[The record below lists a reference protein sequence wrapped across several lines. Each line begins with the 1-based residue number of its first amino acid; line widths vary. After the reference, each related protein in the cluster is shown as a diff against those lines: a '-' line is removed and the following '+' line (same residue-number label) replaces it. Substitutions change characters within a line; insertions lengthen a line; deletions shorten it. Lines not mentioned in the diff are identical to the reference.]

1 MFHFF
6 VFNKSKG
13 TAFAY
18 LSIAVLL
25 LAGLIYSMNLF
36 AYRSG
41 ITGQTSSGCT
51 CHGTQNSNTTLTSIS
66 QSGSWTVQTG
76 STNTFTIR
84 VANSGYSYA
93 GTNIAVKTSQNGE
106 TNAGTLTPNTGS
118 GLQSSNGEL
127 THTSPKNYSGYASF
141 DFTWTAPNTPGTYY
155 LRAAGNAVNNNNQ
168 STGDQWNFM
177 TTQEITV
184 VAPTQVV
191 VTSPN
196 GGETICPGST
206 FNIRWTSSNVTNV
219 KILLSSDGGNNFTTT
234 LVASTPASAGSWTWN
249 VPSNLTAGNTYRVR
263 IEDASNS
270 SVKDESDAN
279 FSVGSPTTITQHPQS
294 QRVCAGTQAQFT
306 VSATGNNL
314 TYRWRRNGQ
323 DVAGGNSA
331 TLTIN
336 PVTLQS
342 GGNYDCVVSGACG
355 SPQTSNTAILTVDT
369 LPRITTQPQSQS
381 ICEDKTVT
389 FSVAAV
395 GTDLTYQW
403 RKNNVNIPN
412 ANTSTLTLQN
422 VAPNDEGQ
430 YDVVVTG
437 KCSPSATSEKATLTV
452 LRNPNILTQPK
463 PVTACEG
470 EKAFI
475 FVKAEGSSLS
485 YTWVKNGTEIPNSN
499 NDTLFFDNLQ
509 PSDSGFYLVRIQ
521 GVCEN
526 QVESQAIKLSV
537 NPKPIITKHP
547 ENQNLTIGSTLTLV
561 VEAKGN
567 NLTYQWKKNGKN
579 LSGKTQ
585 PTLVISNIQM
595 SDAGMYACEV
605 TNSCGTSISNSAMV
619 SVTASGSNA
628 KLQYSV
634 DTLDLGTTLV
644 GKTLEVSFNALLKN
658 VGTENL
664 VINSFS
670 FSGSNANEFKLEA
683 NFPITLLPN
692 ETADLKLKF
701 TPSSEGFKV
710 ALLNF
715 QSNSSVSMPL
725 VVVGNATKT
734 SILLSL
740 EKLTFVSPNPGE
752 VVTRNLVLTNL
763 ISTQLN
769 LSLEISGTDMN
780 AFNLLTEKNVTL
792 SAGDSTNVSIQFSSQ
807 EPTRKTAQLIV
818 NVAETTERFT
828 VELEGEYISS
838 VDDEVSTLAIYPNP
852 ASQQIIFAPK
862 TLGTNYSVK
871 IYSQQ
876 GLLVNK
882 FVLDNST
889 HFVWDLKDTF
899 GNTIPNGVYNC
910 VVSNGVEL
918 KVFKLIIIK

>member
-6 VFNKSKG
+6 GLNKSKG
-13 TAFAY
+13 TGFVY
-18 LSIAVLL
+18 LTIAVLL

-51 CHGTQNSNTTLTSIS
+51 CHGTQNSNTTLTAIS
-66 QSGSWTVQTG
+66 QSGSWSVQTG
-76 STNTFTIR
+76 STNTFTVR

-93 GTNIAVKTSQNGE
+93 GVNIAVKTTQNGE
-106 TNAGTLTPNTGS
+106 TNVGTLTPNTGS

-127 THTSPKNYSGYASF
+127 THTSPKNYSSYASF
-141 DFTWTAPNTPGTYY
+141 DFTWTAPSTPGTYY

-168 STGDQWNFM
+168 NTGDQWNFM

-184 VAPTQVV
+184 VAPTQVA

-196 GGETICPGST
+196 GGETVCPGAT
-206 FNIRWTSSNVTNV
+206 FNITWTSSNVTNV

-234 LVASTPASAGSWTWN
+234 LVASTPASTGSWTWN

-279 FSVGSPTTITQHPQS
+279 FTVGSPTTITQHPQS
-294 QRVCAGTQAQFT
+294 QRVCAGTQVQFT

-336 PVTLQS
+336 PVSVLS
-342 GGNYDCVVSGACG
+342 AGNYDCVVSGACG
-355 SPQTSNTAILTVDT
+355 SPQTSNVAILTVDT
-369 LPRITTQPQSQS
+369 LPRVTTQPQSQS
-381 ICEDKTVT
+381 ICETKTVT
-389 FSVAAV
+389 FSVVAV

-403 RKNNVNIPN
+403 RKNNMNIPN
-412 ANTSTLTLQN
+412 ANTSSLTLQN
-422 VAPNDEGQ
+422 VTPNDEGQ

-437 KCSPSATSEKATLTV
+437 RCSPSATSEKATLTV
-452 LRNPNILTQPK
+452 LRNPNILVQPK

-470 EKAFI
+470 GKAFI
-475 FVKAEGSSLS
+475 FVQAEGSSLV

-509 PSDSGFYLVRIQ
+509 SSDSGFYLVRIQ

-547 ENQNLTIGSTLTLV
+547 ENQNLTVGSTLTLV
-561 VEAKGN
+561 VEAKGS
-567 NLTYQWKKNGKN
+567 NLSYQWKKNGKN
-579 LSGKTQ
+579 LPGKTQ
-585 PTLVISNIQM
+585 PTLVISNVQM
-595 SDAGMYACEV
+595 SDAGMYLCEV
-605 TNSCGTSISNSAMV
+605 TNNCGTSVSNSSMV
-619 SVTASGSNA
+619 SVTTSGSNA

-634 DTLDLGTTLV
+634 DTLDLGTSVV
-644 GKTLEVSFNALLKN
+644 GRTLETLYNALLKN

-670 FSGSNANEFKLEA
+670 FAGPNASEFDIEA
-683 NFPITLLPN
+683 TFPITLSPN

-701 TPSSEGFKV
+701 TPNSEGFKL

-740 EKLTFVSPNPGE
+740 EKITFTSPSPGE
-752 VVTRNLVLTNL
+752 AIIKNLVLTNL
-763 ISTQLN
+763 TSTQLN
-769 LSLEISGTDMN
+769 LSLEITGAN
-780 AFNLLTEKNVTL
+780 ADAFQLLTEKNVTL
-792 SAGDSTNVSIQFSSQ
+792 LAGDSVNVSIQFSSQ
-807 EPTRKTAQLIV
+807 ETTRKTAQLII
-818 NVAETTERFT
+818 NVAETTEQFT
-828 VELEGEYISS
+828 IELEGEYASS

-862 TLGTNYSVK
+862 TLATNYHIK

-876 GLLVNK
+876 GFLVNK
-882 FVLDNST
+882 FTLDNQT
-889 HFVWDLKDTF
+889 HFVWDLRDTF

-910 VVSNGVEL
+910 VVSNGVEF
-918 KVFKLIIIK
+918 KVFKLLIIR

>member
-1 MFHFF
+1 MSRFF
-6 VFNKSKG
+6 VFNKSKVSR
-13 TAFAY
+13 FVY
-18 LSIAVLL
+18 FSIAILFF
-25 LAGLIYSMNLF
+25 AGLIYSMNLF

-41 ITGQTSSGCT
+41 ITGRTASGCT
-51 CHGTQNSNTTLTSIS
+51 CHGTENSNTTLTAIS

-141 DFTWTAPNTPGTYY
+141 DFTWTAPSTPGTYY

-168 STGDQWNFM
+168 NTGDQWNFM

-191 VTSPN
+191 VVAPN
-196 GGETICPGST
+196 GGETVCPGST

-219 KILLSSDGGNNFTTT
+219 KILLSTDGGNNFTTT
-234 LVASTPASAGSWTWN
+234 LVASTPASAGSWAWN
-249 VPSNLTAGNTYRVR
+249 VPSNLTAGNTYRIR

-270 SVKDESDAN
+270 NIKDESDAN

-294 QRVCAGTQAQFT
+294 QRVCAGTQVQFT

-323 DVAGGNSA
+323 DLPGGNSV

-355 SPQTSNTAILTVDT
+355 SPQTSNTAVLTVDT

-381 ICEDKTVT
+381 ICETKTVT
-389 FSVAAV
+389 FSVVAV

-403 RKNNVNIPN
+403 RKNDVNIPN

-422 VAPNDEGQ
+422 VSPNDEGR

-437 KCSPSATSEKATLTV
+437 RCSPSATSEKATLTV

-463 PVTACEG
+463 PITACEG

-475 FVKAEGSSLS
+475 FVKAEGSGLS

-509 PSDSGFYLVRIQ
+509 SSDSGFYLVRIQ
-521 GVCEN
+521 GDCEN
-526 QVESQAIKLSV
+526 QIESQAIKLSV
-537 NPKPIITKHP
+537 NSKPIITKHP
-547 ENQNLTIGSTLTLV
+547 ENQNLTVGSTLTLV

-579 LSGKTQ
+579 LTGKTQ
-585 PTLVISNIQM
+585 PTLVISNVQM
-595 SDAGMYACEV
+595 SDAGMYLCEV
-605 TNSCGTSISNSAMV
+605 TNSCGTSVSNSSMV
-619 SVTASGSNA
+619 SVTTSGSNA

-634 DTLDLGTTLV
+634 DTLNLGTSVV
-644 GKTLEVSFNALLKN
+644 GKTLETLSNGLLKN

-664 VINSFS
+664 IINSFT
-670 FSGSNANEFKLEA
+670 FSGPNANEFDIESD
-683 NFPITLLPN
+683 FPITLLPN

-710 ALLNF
+710 AILNF

-734 SILLSL
+734 SIALSSG
-740 EKLTFVSPNPGE
+740 KITFASPNPGE
-752 VVTRNLVLTNL
+752 AITRNLVLTNL
-763 ISTQLN
+763 ISMQLN
-769 LSLEISGTDMN
+769 LSFEVTGTDKD
-780 AFNLLTEKNVTL
+780 AFQLLTGKNITL
-792 SAGDSTNVSIQFSSQ
+792 LAGDSANVNIQFSSQ
-807 EPTRKTAQLIV
+807 ESTRKTAQLIV
-818 NVAETTERFT
+818 NIAETAEQFT
-828 VELEGEYISS
+828 IELEGEYAAS
-838 VDDEVSTLAIYPNP
+838 VDDEVPTLVIYPNP
-852 ASQQIIFAPK
+852 ASQQIMFTSK
-862 TLGTNYSVK
+862 TMGTNYSIK

-882 FVLDNST
+882 FDLDGKT
-889 HFVWDLKDTF
+889 HFVWDLRDSF
-899 GNTIPNGVYNC
+899 GNTISNGVYNC
-910 VVSNGVEL
+910 VASNGVKL
-918 KVFKLIIIK
+918 KVFKLLVIR

>member
-13 TAFAY
+13 TGFVY
-18 LSIAVLL
+18 WTIAVLL

-41 ITGQTSSGCT
+41 ITGRTASGCT
-51 CHGTQNSNTTLTSIS
+51 CHGTENSNTTLTAIS
-66 QSGSWTVQTG
+66 QSGSWTVQTA
-76 STNTFTIR
+76 SNNTFTIR

-93 GTNIAVKTSQNGE
+93 GVNIAVKSTQNGE
-106 TNAGTLTPNTGS
+106 TNVGTLTPNTGS

-127 THTSPKNYSGYASF
+127 THTSPKNYSSYASF
-141 DFTWTAPNTPGTYY
+141 DFTWTAPSTPGTYY

-168 STGDQWNFM
+168 NTGDQWNFM

-184 VAPTQVV
+184 VAPTQVTL
-191 VTSPN
+191 TSPN
-196 GGETICPGST
+196 GGETVCPGST

-234 LVASTPASAGSWTWN
+234 LVASTPASTGSWTWN

-279 FSVGSPTTITQHPQS
+279 FTIGSPTTITQHPQS
-294 QRVCAGTQAQFT
+294 QRVCAGTQVQFT

-336 PVTLQS
+336 PVSVLS
-342 GGNYDCVVSGACG
+342 AGNYDCVVSGVCG
-355 SPQTSNTAILTVDT
+355 SPQTSNVAILTVDT

-381 ICEDKTVT
+381 ICETKTVT
-389 FSVAAV
+389 FSVVAV
-395 GTDLTYQW
+395 GTELTYQW
-403 RKNNVNIPN
+403 RKNNINIPN
-412 ANTSTLTLQN
+412 ANASTLTLQN
-422 VAPNDEGQ
+422 VTPNDEGQ
-430 YDVVVTG
+430 YDVVVSG
-437 KCSPSATSEKATLTV
+437 RCSPSATSEKATLTV
-452 LRNPNILTQPK
+452 LRNPTILTQPK
-463 PVTACEG
+463 PITACEG

-475 FVKAEGSSLS
+475 FVKAEGSGLV
-485 YTWVKNGTEIPNSN
+485 YTWIKNGTEIPNSN

-547 ENQNLTIGSTLTLV
+547 ENQSLTVGSTLTLV

-567 NLTYQWKKNGKN
+567 NLTYQWKKDGKS
-579 LSGKTQ
+579 LTGKTQ
-585 PTLVISNIQM
+585 PTLVISNVQM
-595 SDAGMYACEV
+595 SDAGMYLCEV
-605 TNSCGTSISNSAMV
+605 TNNCGISVSNSSTV
-619 SVTASGSNA
+619 SVIASGSKA

-634 DTLDLGTTLV
+634 DTLDLGTSVV
-644 GKTLEVSFNALLKN
+644 GKTLETFSNALLKN

-670 FSGSNANEFKLEA
+670 FSGSNASEFDVEA
-683 NFPITLLPN
+683 SFPITLPPN

-701 TPSSEGFKV
+701 TPNSEGFKV

-725 VVVGNATKT
+725 VVIGNATKT
-734 SILLSL
+734 SVLLSS
-740 EKLTFVSPNPGE
+740 EKITFTSPDPGE
-752 VVTRNLVLTNL
+752 TITRNLLIINL

-769 LSLEISGTDMN
+769 LSLEITGTD
-780 AFNLLTEKNVTL
+780 AVSFQLLTEKNVML
-792 SAGDSTNVSIQFSSQ
+792 LPGDSTNVGIRFLSQ
-807 EPTRKTAQLIV
+807 EATRKTAQLVV
-818 NVAETTERFT
+818 NVTETTEHFT
-828 VELEGEYISS
+828 IELEAEYASS
-838 VDDEVSTLAIYPNP
+838 VNDEVSTLAIYPNP

-862 TLGTNYSVK
+862 TSGTNYNIK

-882 FVLDNST
+882 FVLDNAT

-910 VVSNGVEL
+910 VVSDGVEF
-918 KVFKLIIIK
+918 KVFKLLIIK

>member
-6 VFNKSKG
+6 IFNKLKG
-13 TAFAY
+13 IGFIY
-18 LSIAVLL
+18 LTIAVLF

-41 ITGQTSSGCT
+41 ITGQTASGCT
-51 CHGTQNSNTTLTSIS
+51 CHGTQNSNTTLTAIS

-93 GTNIAVKTSQNGE
+93 GINIAVKTTQNGG

-127 THTSPKNYSGYASF
+127 THTSPKNYSDYASF
-141 DFTWTAPNTPGTYY
+141 DFTWTAPSTPGTYY

-168 STGDQWNFM
+168 NTGDQWNFM

-191 VTSPN
+191 VSAPN
-196 GGETICPGST
+196 GGETVCPGST
-206 FNIRWTSSNVTNV
+206 FNIRWTYSNVTNV

-249 VPSNLTAGNTYRVR
+249 VPSNLTAGNTYKIR

-270 SVKDESDAN
+270 NVKDESDAN
-279 FSVGSPTTITQHPQS
+279 FSIGSSTTITQHPQT
-294 QRVCAGTQAQFT
+294 QRVCEGTQVQFT

-314 TYRWRRNGQ
+314 SYRWRRNGQ
-323 DVAGGNSA
+323 DVPGGNSA

-336 PVTLQS
+336 PVSLLS
-342 GGNYDCVVSGACG
+342 AGNYDCVVSGACG
-355 SPQTSNTAILTVDT
+355 SPQTSNVAVLTVDT
-369 LPRITTQPQSQS
+369 LPKITTQPESQS
-381 ICEDKTVT
+381 VCETKTVT
-389 FSVAAV
+389 FSVVSV

-412 ANTSTLTLQN
+412 ANSSTLTLQN
-422 VAPNDEGQ
+422 ITPNDEGQ

-437 KCSPSATSEKATLTV
+437 KCSPSVTSEKATLTV

-463 PVTACEG
+463 PITACEG
-470 EKAFI
+470 EKVFI
-475 FVKAEGSSLS
+475 FVKAEGSDLV

-509 PSDSGFYLVRIQ
+509 SSDSGFYLVRIQ
-521 GVCEN
+521 GSCGN

-537 NPKPIITKHP
+537 NLKPIITKHP
-547 ENQNLTIGSTLTLV
+547 ENQNLTVGSTLTLV
-561 VEAKGN
+561 VEAKGS
-567 NLTYQWKKNGKN
+567 NLSYQWKKDGKN
-579 LSGKTQ
+579 LTGKTQ
-585 PTLVISNIQM
+585 PTLVISNVQM
-595 SDAGMYACEV
+595 SDAGMYLCEV
-605 TNSCGTSISNSAMV
+605 TNSCGMSASNPSTVSI
-619 SVTASGSNA
+619 TTSGSNA

-634 DTLDLGTTLV
+634 DTLNLGTAVV
-644 GKTLEVSFNALLKN
+644 GKTLEASFNAILKN

-670 FSGSNANEFKLEA
+670 FSGPNASDFNLEA
-683 NFPITLLPN
+683 SFPITLLPN

-701 TPSSEGFKV
+701 TPNSEGLKT

-725 VVVGNATKT
+725 VVIGNATKS
-734 SILLSL
+734 SILLSS
-740 EKLTFVSPNPGE
+740 EKITFTSPNPGE
-752 VVTRNLVLTNL
+752 TVTRTLLLTNL
-763 ISTQLN
+763 IAAQLSI
-769 LSLEISGTDMN
+769 SLEITGADAA
-780 AFNLLTEKNVTL
+780 AFQLLTEKNITL
-792 SAGDSTNVSIQFSSQ
+792 LANDSANVNIQFSSQ
-807 EPTRKTAQLIV
+807 EATRKTAKLIV
-818 NVAETTERFT
+818 SVAETTEQFT
-828 VELEGEYISS
+828 IDLEGEYVSS
-838 VDDEVSTLAIYPNP
+838 VNDEASTLAIYPNP

-862 TLGTNYSVK
+862 RAGYHIK

-876 GLLVNK
+876 GLLINK
-882 FVLDNST
+882 FDLDNQT
-889 HFVWDLKDTF
+889 QLVWDLRDSF
-899 GNTIPNGVYNC
+899 GNIISSGVYNC
-910 VVSNGVEL
+910 VVSNSVEF
-918 KVFKLIIIK
+918 KVFKLLIIK